1 MCLWSKPPSPG
12 FWGNFSK
19 PSRSGERARSAL
31 APGAPGEEGETWQV
45 AGGWQAVQLQPSP
58 PPPMGLAVHQ
68 PPGARC
74 APTGRKQGPGGAAG
88 ARRPLLLSSSLAER
102 KWNPFFLQLN
112 GQIRGPR
119 GSQPSLCPE
128 AIPPPTEAVRSC
140 RKGCFPDRGTR
151 ALHLPRPVSRRSAGR
166 PAEGFVRRLC
176 LASALVHFRKLVPVS
191 NSADSLTRLRGTTR
205 GQGLNSWWPQKPHSR
220 TLRQRR
226 QAVGAPG
233 SSGACAGQ
241 RPPGWEAA
249 VLGRPSLGRS
259 AEQSPPGLELLT
271 HAAAALPSA
280 A

>member
-1 MCLWSKPPSPG
+1 MAG
-12 FWGNFSK
+12 G
-19 PSRSGERARSAL
+19 RG
-31 APGAPGEEGETWQV
+31 V
-45 AGGWQAVQLQPSP
+45 AGSAATTL

-102 KWNPFFLQLN
+102 KWNPFLLQLN

-128 AIPPPTEAVRSC
+128 AIPPPTEAVRRC

-151 ALHLPRPVSRRSAGR
+151 ALHPPRPVSRRSAGR

-191 NSADSLTRLRGTTR
+191 NSADSLTRLQGTTR

-249 VLGRPSLGRS
+249 VLGRPSLGWS